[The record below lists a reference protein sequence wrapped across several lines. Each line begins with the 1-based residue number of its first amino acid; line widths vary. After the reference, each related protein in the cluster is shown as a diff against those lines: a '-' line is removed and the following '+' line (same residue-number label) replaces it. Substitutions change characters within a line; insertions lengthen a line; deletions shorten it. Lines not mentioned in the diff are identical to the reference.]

1 MDIFSEFI
9 FDNFNNSMFDATFPL
24 ELKNADVILF
34 FFLKKG
40 QNNFPGFYLSTFAY
54 SRFPPKIQFLYCLLS
69 SVILWGGPMVD
80 TEGSIFEI

>member
-34 FFLKKG
+34 FFLKKARTIS
-40 QNNFPGFYLSTFAY
+40 QAF
-54 SRFPPKIQFLYCLLS
+54 I
-69 SVILWGGPMVD
+69 
-80 TEGSIFEI
+80 